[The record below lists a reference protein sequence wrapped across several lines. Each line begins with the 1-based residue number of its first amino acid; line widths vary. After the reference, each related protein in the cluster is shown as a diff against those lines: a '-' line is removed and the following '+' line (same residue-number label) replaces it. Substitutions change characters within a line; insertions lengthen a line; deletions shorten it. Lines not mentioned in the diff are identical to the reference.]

1 MSLDHLLTLAAAA
14 VIFMPLER
22 FFPLHR
28 GQSWRR
34 RDLTTDVLHF
44 FLSGFMIRTGAF
56 ALTVILS
63 AAAISVVPAGLREA
77 IRAQPGWL
85 QFAELLILADLGFYA
100 AHRIVHAVPLLWRFH
115 AVHHS
120 SEQLDW
126 LATYRVHP
134 VDQIFNSM
142 LIALPSLILGFE
154 PGPLIAYALLY
165 RWHAIW
171 LHSNVRVPI
180 GPLGWLI
187 ATPHYHHWHHADE
200 QQAYD
205 RNFGGQLTVW
215 DRLFG
220 TYFEEAR
227 LPHRYGLG
235 GEVPD
240 GYVAQLVSPFRL
252 RLHAWRRA
260 AAQLIRP

>member
-1 MSLDHLLTLAAAA
+1 MSLDHLLILAAAA
-14 VIFMPLER
+14 LIFVPMER
-22 FFPLHR
+22 LFPLHR

-34 RDLTTDVLHF
+34 RDLATDVLHF
-44 FLSGFMIRTGAF
+44 FLSGFLIRTAAF
-56 ALTVILS
+56 GLTLVLS
-63 AAAISVVPAGLREA
+63 AAALSVVPAGMREA
-77 IRAQPGWL
+77 VRAQPAWL
-85 QFAELLILADLGFYA
+85 QFAELLILADLGFYV
-100 AHRIVHAVPLLWRFH
+100 AHRIVHSVPWLWRFH

-134 VDQIFNSM
+134 VDQVFNSM
-142 LIALPSLILGFE
+142 LIALPGLILGFA
-154 PGPLIAYALLY
+154 PGPLVAYALVY

-171 LHSNVRVPI
+171 LHSNARLPI

-200 QQAYD
+200 PQAYD
-205 RNFGGQLTVW
+205 RNFGGQLTLW

-220 TYFEEAR
+220 TYFEESR
-227 LPHRYGLG
+227 LPHRYGVG
-235 GEVPD
+235 GAVPD
-240 GYVAQLVSPFRL
+240 GYVAQLAAPFRL